1 MEFINFV
8 EESKRSL
15 LYKHFCYIDVKE
27 YLADALFAKYKVHVR
42 FGSEY
47 QKEGSDYVFIFCK
60 VPKKEADKFEMAL
73 EELKRKMLLLGYQE
87 YPEICEL
94 FAA

>member
-1 MEFINFV
+1 MEFVNYV

-15 LYKHFCYIDVKE
+15 WYKHFCYADVRE
-27 YLADALFAKYKVHVR
+27 YLADALFEKYNIHVR
-42 FGSEY
+42 YEGEY
-47 QKEGSDYVFIFCK
+47 QKAGCDYVFIFCK

-73 EELKRKMLLLGYQE
+73 DELKRKMLLLGYPE